1 MKKRMFAAVLVA
13 IVFSLVPETLAAQ
26 TDRSPI
32 VRYDRDSQYYRIIVT
47 DYPSLDR
54 RILYFSRTRG
64 AQSSMILS
72 KPTALGLAYLR
83 TLMASFALHENPK
96 NVLILG
102 LGGAAIPKFLVEH
115 YPDIQVDIVEIDPDV
130 VKVAQQYFQF
140 KPTPSMKVYAIDGRL
155 FLKQVDKKYDLII
168 LDAYASDSIPFHL
181 TTVEFFNL
189 VKERLAPDGVIA
201 ANLWEYFVN
210 RYFLAELKTVRSV
223 FPRTYLFS
231 TPDPASK
238 VLFATMSDTPVTRE
252 EWAGRAA
259 EFAGD
264 RNYGYS
270 LSELVRREYEDIT
283 DKAISEAVL
292 TDDMAAVDLLRTK
305 RAE

>member
-1 MKKRMFAAVLVA
+1 MRKRVFAAVLVA
-13 IVFSLVPETLAAQ
+13 LVFSIVPETLAAQ
-26 TDRSPI
+26 AGQSPI
-32 VRYDRDSQYYRIIVT
+32 TRYDRDSQYYRIIVT
-47 DYPSLDR
+47 DYPHLDR

-72 KPTALGLAYLR
+72 NPTALGLAYLR
-83 TLMASFALHENPK
+83 TLMASFPLHKNPK

-102 LGGAAIPKFLVEH
+102 LGGAAIPKFLAEH

-238 VLFATMSDTPVTRE
+238 VLFATMSDVPVTRE
-252 EWAGRAA
+252 EWAVRAA
-259 EFAGD
+259 GFAGD
-264 RNYGYS
+264 RKYGYD
-270 LSELVRREYEDIT
+270 LSELVRREYEEIT
-283 DKAISEAVL
+283 DKVITEEIL